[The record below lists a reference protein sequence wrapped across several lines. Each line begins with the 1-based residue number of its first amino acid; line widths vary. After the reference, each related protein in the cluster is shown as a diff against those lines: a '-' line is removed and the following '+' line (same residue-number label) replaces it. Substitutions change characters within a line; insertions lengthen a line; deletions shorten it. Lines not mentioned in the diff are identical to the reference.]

1 MYIIIFVQFWN
12 EKKYIYISY
21 FPYKTLQDIPS
32 LDSMRVSQKV
42 YFDKILKP
50 TISVSAAMFTNWAS
64 KKSKKCQE
72 KGGGSEDLK
81 VSYQLKG

>member
-1 MYIIIFVQFWN
+1 
-12 EKKYIYISY
+12 
-21 FPYKTLQDIPS
+21 
-32 LDSMRVSQKV
+32 MRVSQKV

-72 KGGGSEDLK
+72 RGGGVGRLQKFLTNKRVRVLICRSGGGGLE
-81 VSYQLKG
+81 QNEE